1 MHLPGAARPLVVTA
15 SGAQTKVYVKS
26 LTVDGVPV
34 DSQRPVVT
42 HAQIANGADVVF
54 EMSDTP
60 QAWGSATIYTPSES
74 MLGKAADPE
83 SRAER
88 EEL

>member
-1 MHLPGAARPLVVTA
+1 MTIHLPRAARPLVVTA
-15 SGAQTKVYVKS
+15 SGAQTKLYVKN
-26 LTVDGVPV
+26 LTVDGVAI

-60 QAWGSATIYTPSES
+60 QAWGSATIYTPREDISDFRS
-74 MLGKAADPE
+74 
-83 SRAER
+83 ER